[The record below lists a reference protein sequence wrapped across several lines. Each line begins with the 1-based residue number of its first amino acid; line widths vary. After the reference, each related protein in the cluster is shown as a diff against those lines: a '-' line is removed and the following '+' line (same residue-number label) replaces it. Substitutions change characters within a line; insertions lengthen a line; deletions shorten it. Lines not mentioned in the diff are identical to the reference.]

1 MSPRFEHHPSRTIPT
16 VERDG
21 ARLDSIARDRV
32 RSSLAGGMRLVDLS
46 RPEHASM
53 PRMLKLHVIIAST
66 RPGRIGLP
74 IGNWTHERAKAH
86 GKFDVTLVDLKE
98 VNLPMM
104 DEPKHPRL
112 QQYEHAHT
120 KAWSATIAAAD
131 AFVLVTPEYNFS
143 TAPSLLNA
151 FDFLYK
157 EWNYKPA
164 AFVSYGGISG
174 GLRAVEMTK
183 QTLSALKVMPLTEA
197 VTLPFAMKLVTDGRL
212 AATEDH
218 EKSATAVLDELHRWA
233 TALKPMRS

>member
-1 MSPRFEHHPSRTIPT
+1 MS
-16 VERDG
+16 
-21 ARLDSIARDRV
+21 
-32 RSSLAGGMRLVDLS
+32 
-46 RPEHASM
+46 
-53 PRMLKLHVIIAST
+53 RMLKLHVIIAST

-74 IGNWTHERAKAH
+74 IGNWLHERAKAH

-98 VNLPMM
+98 VNLPLI

-143 TAPSLLNA
+143 TAPALLNA
-151 FDFLYK
+151 FDYLYK

-174 GLRAVEMTK
+174 GLRAAEMTK
-183 QTLSALKVMPLTEA
+183 QTVCALKMVPLVEG
-197 VTLPFAMKLVTDGRL
+197 VTLPFAMKLVTDEKL
-212 AATEDH
+212 AATGDQSRCSTSCIAMQRH
-218 EKSATAVLDELHRWA
+218 
-233 TALKPMRS
+233 